1 MLTVIH
7 LLVLKYSLS
16 THQVPDI
23 VLGLN
28 EQREQNRQSF
38 SLCALY
44 FPVGEINSKYSDVSR
59 GLAQLTPSTLL
70 GSESCTCLQIPNP

>member
-1 MLTVIH
+1 M
-7 LLVLKYSLS
+7 
-16 THQVPDI
+16 PDV

-44 FPVGEINSKYSDVSR
+44 FPVGEINSKYSDASR
-59 GLAQLTPSTLL
+59 GLVQVTPSTLL
-70 GSESCTCLQIPNP
+70 GRGSCPCLQIPNP